1 MASQEKFEILGVI
14 MKFFVLLIL
23 MGFISLH
30 SVASF
35 ATVYEFNS
43 DGTTNIYEAQ
53 DYLVDKRHNG
63 HLPSFSVLSSISK
76 EHTKFGDIISKASEK
91 YKVSENLIHAVIKAE
106 SAYNPNAVSAKGAGG
121 LMQLMPAT
129 ARQYGV
135 SDIFSPSENID
146 GGTKY
151 LKFLLKKYNGN
162 INMALAAYNAGE
174 GSVDKYG
181 DIPPFPETRA
191 YVDKISM
198 FLEKVN

>member
-1 MASQEKFEILGVI
+1 
-14 MKFFVLLIL
+14 

-30 SVASF
+30 SLASF

-43 DGTTNIYEAQ
+43 DGTANIYEAQ
-53 DYLVDKRHNG
+53 DYLADKRHKG
-63 HLPSFSVLSSISK
+63 SFQSLSALHDIPK
-76 EHTKFGDIISKASEK
+76 KHTKFSDIVSKVSEK

-106 SAYNPNAVSAKGAGG
+106 SAYNPNAISVKGAGG

-151 LKFLLKKYNGN
+151 LKFLLERYNGN